1 MCIWYVVFD
10 WWRVDPCWM
19 NNTWSVVARE
29 MTANYYFAIV
39 GHADNP
45 LFEIEF
51 NNAGKREDAKVSVWR
66 LDFASKWLCLS
77 LDFRVH
83 SYCFL
88 QKEDHSHLNQFIAHA
103 ALDLVDEH
111 TWKTTNMHLKIVD
124 KFNQWFVSAF
134 VTATHIRFVMV
145 HDSKNEDGIKNFFN
159 EMYETYI
166 KVIITSIIFTED
178 LFSLI

>member
-1 MCIWYVVFD
+1 
-10 WWRVDPCWM
+10 M
-19 NNTWSVVARE
+19 NGDNAIDCFPV

-51 NNAGKREDAKVSVWR
+51 NNAGKDAKVSSSCR
-66 LDFASKWLCLS
+66 LDFALALTQFA
-77 LDFRVH
+77 LIVVLFF
-83 SYCFL
+83 CF

-111 TWKTTNMHLKIVD
+111 TWKTTNMHLKVVD

-166 KVIITSIIFTED
+166 KVIVTFIISYI
-178 LFSLI
+178 L

>member
-1 MCIWYVVFD
+1 MLGRERTRRLVHFENYASILCIF
-10 WWRVDPCWM
+10 CL
-19 NNTWSVVARE
+19 
-29 MTANYYFAIV
+29 
-39 GHADNP
+39 P
-45 LFEIEF
+45 L
-51 NNAGKREDAKVSVWR
+51 S
-66 LDFASKWLCLS
+66 S
-77 LDFRVH
+77 LL
-83 SYCFL
+83 L

-111 TWKTTNMHLKIVD
+111 TWKTTNMHLKVVD

-166 KVIITSIIFTED
+166 KVIILRYWTFIQFHLHD
-178 LFSLI
+178 

>member
-1 MCIWYVVFD
+1 
-10 WWRVDPCWM
+10 
-19 NNTWSVVARE
+19 

-51 NNAGKREDAKVSVWR
+51 NNAGKDAK
-66 LDFASKWLCLS
+66 
-77 LDFRVH
+77 
-83 SYCFL
+83 
-88 QKEDHSHLNQFIAHA
+88 KEDHSHLNQFIAHA

-111 TWKTTNMHLKIVD
+111 TWKTTNMHLKVVD

-166 KVIITSIIFTED
+166 KVERQCGLVVERQTRNLRNQYSMNPFYKLNTPIK
-178 LFSLI
+178 SLGFEKKAQLYGRKYLSS